1 MAKIRC
7 HEMYMVN
14 SDHPSGAYA
23 WHVSRV
29 WWMPWRYN
37 LYIVFLDTRGANGY
51 IADARDEV
59 YPFLTKDG
67 LKGTLKIFELLK
79 ED

>member
-1 MAKIRC
+1 
-7 HEMYMVN
+7 
-14 SDHPSGAYA
+14 
-23 WHVSRV
+23 
-29 WWMPWRYN
+29 MPWRYN

-51 IADARDEV
+51 IADAHDDV